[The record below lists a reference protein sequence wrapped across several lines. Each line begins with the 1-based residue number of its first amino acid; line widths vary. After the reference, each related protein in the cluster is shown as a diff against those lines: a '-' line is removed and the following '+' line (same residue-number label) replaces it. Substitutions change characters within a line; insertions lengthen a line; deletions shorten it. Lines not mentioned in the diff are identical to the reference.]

1 MKALEQ
7 QRMEIKMSMEVIKTD
22 ANTILRID
30 VLVASQFLKPVE
42 ETIFINKSKDISESE
57 LLKQSVDRLSNRIN

>member
-1 MKALEQ
+1 
-7 QRMEIKMSMEVIKTD
+7 MSMEVIKTD

-42 ETIFINKSKDISESE
+42 ETIFINKTKDIS
-57 LLKQSVDRLSNRIN
+57 